1 MSILVIDEKRVVNR
15 YLMHNLEVF
24 IRESDERLGNVL
36 NLSRSGMLIAHND
49 TIAVDS
55 VRECRIPLGHTI
67 IGLSDFEADAR
78 VKWVRQ
84 NDISGLFSS
93 GFEFTDNTKEQ
104 WSWIQAMI
112 DVFAISWV

>member
-1 MSILVIDEKRVVNR
+1 MVATVENRVDKR

-36 NLSRSGMLIAHND
+36 NLSRCGMLIAHDNA
-49 TIAVDS
+49 IAVDS
-55 VRECRIPLGHTI
+55 VQKFRIPLGHTI
-67 IGLSDFEADAR
+67 IGLSDFEADVR
-78 VKWVRQ
+78 VKWFRQ
-84 NDISGLFSS
+84 NDRSGLFGS
-93 GFEFTDNTKEQ
+93 GFEFIDNNKEQ